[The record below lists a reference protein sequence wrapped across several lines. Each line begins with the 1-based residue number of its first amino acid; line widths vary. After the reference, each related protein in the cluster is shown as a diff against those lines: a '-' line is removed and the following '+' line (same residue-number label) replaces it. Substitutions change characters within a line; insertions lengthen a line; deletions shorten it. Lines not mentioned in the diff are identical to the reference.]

1 MDQPRR
7 PRPPHQVEGFPHQV
21 EGFPHQVE
29 GKPFRGLVP
38 QGFRWPRLHL
48 YHLYHPKG
56 YSTPPFGVVLYYKT
70 ALAGRPGAP
79 AALAFPSDGLPC

>member
-1 MDQPRR
+1 MKR
-7 PRPPHQVEGFPHQV
+7 PEKASYQVGVSSYQV
-21 EGFPHQVE
+21 GVSSYQV
-29 GKPFRGLVP
+29 GVAPLGGLVP

-56 YSTPPFGVVLYYKT
+56 YSTPPFGAVLYYKT